1 MKCIKCGTEFDSNFC
16 PGCGAEAPREKTCPK
31 CGTKAETGICPNC
44 GTDLSTQSLNK
55 IGKKKNAKKVV
66 IALAAIVL
74 VGLIIFA
81 IYWKSTEGTRE
92 LGKEMENIC
101 SNFGN
106 LDKEVETAHNLFK

>member
-1 MKCIKCGTEFDSNFC
+1 MKCAKCGTEFDSNFC
-16 PGCGAEAPREKTCPK
+16 PGCGTEAPREKTCPK
-31 CGTKAETGICPNC
+31 CGTKTETGFCPNC

-55 IGKKKNAKKVV
+55 ICKKRNAKKIV

-101 SNFGN
+101 SKFGN
-106 LDKEVETAHNLFK
+106 LDKEVETAHNLFE